1 MSRALPSDLVCI
13 VAVEKATDYLEGA
26 LPLEART
33 EFEEHLVT
41 CPGCVTYLRQ
51 VRAQIAASA
60 ALGAPSPTPDEVTQK
75 LLELFRA
82 SRRKG

>member
-13 VAVEKATDYLEGA
+13 VAVERVTEYLEDA
-26 LPLEART
+26 LPPDRRT

-41 CPGCVTYLRQ
+41 CPGCLVYLRQ
-51 VRAQIAASA
+51 LRAQIAVSK
-60 ALGAPSPTPDEVTQK
+60 ALGEPSPPPEEVTEN

-82 SRRKG
+82 SRGG

>member
-1 MSRALPSDLVCI
+1 MSRALPADLVCI
-13 VAVEKATDYLEGA
+13 VAVERVTDYLEDA

-41 CPGCVTYLRQ
+41 CPGCVVYLRQ

-60 ALGAPSPTPDEVTQK
+60 ALGGSRPPPEEVTQK
-75 LLELFRA
+75 LLQMFRA
-82 SRRKG
+82 SRGG

>member
-1 MSRALPSDLVCI
+1 MSRALPEDLVCI
-13 VAVEKATDYLEGA
+13 VAVERVTDYLEGA
-26 LPLEART
+26 LPVDERT

-51 VRAQIAASA
+51 IRAQIAASR
-60 ALGAPSPTPDEVTQK
+60 ALGGPKPPPDEVTRN

-82 SRRKG
+82 SRKG